1 LDLSLLPVL
10 KRRAGIVKQFRKFKI
25 GILRDLEHL
34 RGHCGELQSRKKGDA
49 LTMVKS
55 LVQIYSSHPI
65 CYLRMKKGM
74 KNFVSLWALI
84 TMVQTFV
91 FEEMEKKLV

>member
-34 RGHCGELQSRKKGDA
+34 RGHCGELQ
-49 LTMVKS
+49 V
-55 LVQIYSSHPI
+55 
-65 CYLRMKKGM
+65 
-74 KNFVSLWALI
+74 
-84 TMVQTFV
+84 
-91 FEEMEKKLV
+91 EKKVMLSPW